1 MGEHRTKLFWKI
13 KSEPHTENAAL
24 GEHRDFKTHHA
35 PQLATLAPGNRV
47 PRNACWESLLPPYYN
62 GPRFGNKNGSG
73 FGAKRGTGFGGKK
86 WYNFGTKN
94 GSRFETSL

>member
-24 GEHRDFKTHHA
+24 GEHRDLKTHHV
-35 PQLATLAPGNRV
+35 PQLATPLEIEFRAMLARNVCCPLIITDPDLATKMV
-47 PRNACWESLLPPYYN
+47 PDLVPKMVPVLV
-62 GPRFGNKNGSG
+62 
-73 FGAKRGTGFGGKK
+73 KK